1 MFTVQV
7 KNVKNSAT
15 VAAIS
20 TPVAAGGIGVIRI
33 SGDEAVDIASKIFV
47 PSGKKKVADM
57 KGYTA
62 AHGIV
67 YDGDKAI
74 DEAVLLVFRAPHS
87 YTGEDVAEISC
98 HGGVYVVSRVLRAV
112 LGAGAV
118 PAAPGEFTKRAFL
131 NGKLDLTKAEAVMSL
146 ISAQGEQSAGAAMTA
161 LEGALSKKIIA
172 AAQTLITDSA
182 YLAAWVDYPDDEIEE
197 ISTDKLLIDYKNVLS
212 EIESLLNNYDAGRAI
227 TEGVDTVIAG
237 KPNVGKSTLMNY
249 LAGFRRSIVTD
260 IAGTTRD
267 VVEDTV
273 RLGNVVLHLADTAG
287 IRETGNEVEKIGVD
301 FAVGRVER
309 AALVLAVF
317 DMSREFD
324 SEDKAVLDLC
334 KDKCAVAV
342 VNKDDL
348 EPKFDLSVLDNF
360 EHIVYISAKDGKGAE
375 KLAEAVEAA
384 LGTNGVDTSAA
395 LLANER
401 QRLCC
406 EKAAECIREAISA
419 LEMNMTLDAVT
430 VSTDSAINELLTL
443 TGEKATDAVI
453 NEVFSRFCVGK

>member
-1 MFTVQV
+1 M
-7 KNVKNSAT
+7 KNSTT
-15 VAAIS
+15 VAAVS

-33 SGDEAVDIASKIFV
+33 SGSEAIKIAAKVFV
-47 PSGKKKVADM
+47 PSGNKNISEM

-62 AHGIV
+62 AHGTV
-67 YDGDKAI
+67 FDGDKPV

-98 HGGVYVVSRVLRAV
+98 HGGVYVVSRVLRTV
-112 LGAGAV
+112 LSAGAQ

-161 LEGALSKKIIA
+161 LEGALSKKILA

-197 ISTDKLLIDYKNVLS
+197 ISTDKLLSDYTDVLS
-212 EIESLLNNYDAGRAI
+212 QLEALLSDYDAGRAI
-227 TEGVDTVIAG
+227 TQGVDTVIAG

-249 LAGFRRSIVTD
+249 LAGFKRSIVTD

-287 IRETGNEVEKIGVD
+287 IRQTGNEVEKIGVD

-309 AALVLAVF
+309 ASLVLAVF
-317 DMSREFD
+317 DLSRPFD
-324 SEDKAVLDLC
+324 DEDRAVIELC
-334 KDKCAVAV
+334 KDKCAVAII
-342 VNKDDL
+342 NKDDL
-348 EPKFDLSVLDNF
+348 DPQFDKSQLDCF
-360 EHIVYISAKDGKGAE
+360 KYQVILSAKDGTGADR
-375 KLAEAVEAA
+375 LADAVEAA
-384 LGTNGVDTSAA
+384 LGTDSVDTSAA

-406 EKAAECIREAISA
+406 EKAAECLREAIDA
-419 LEMNMTLDAVT
+419 LRMNMTLDAVT
-430 VSTDSAINELLTL
+430 VSTEGAITELLTM
-443 TGEKATDAVI
+443 TGEKANEAVV

>member
-1 MFTVQV
+1 
-7 KNVKNSAT
+7 
-15 VAAIS
+15 
-20 TPVAAGGIGVIRI
+20 
-33 SGDEAVDIASKIFV
+33 
-47 PSGKKKVADM
+47 
-57 KGYTA
+57 
-62 AHGIV
+62 
-67 YDGDKAI
+67 
-74 DEAVLLVFRAPHS
+74 
-87 YTGEDVAEISC
+87 
-98 HGGVYVVSRVLRAV
+98 
-112 LGAGAV
+112 
-118 PAAPGEFTKRAFL
+118 
-131 NGKLDLTKAEAVMSL
+131 
-146 ISAQGEQSAGAAMTA
+146 
-161 LEGALSKKIIA
+161 
-172 AAQTLITDSA
+172 
-182 YLAAWVDYPDDEIEE
+182 
-197 ISTDKLLIDYKNVLS
+197 
-212 EIESLLNNYDAGRAI
+212 
-227 TEGVDTVIAG
+227 
-237 KPNVGKSTLMNY
+237 
-249 LAGFRRSIVTD
+249 
-260 IAGTTRD
+260 
-267 VVEDTV
+267 
-273 RLGNVVLHLADTAG
+273 DTAG

-348 EPKFDLSVLDNF
+348 EPKFDLTVLDNF
-360 EHIVYISAKDGKGAE
+360 KHIVYISAKDGKGAE
-375 KLAEAVEAA
+375 KLAEAVEAV

-406 EKAAECIREAISA
+406 EKAADCIREAIAA

>member
-1 MFTVQV
+1 M
-7 KNVKNSAT
+7 KNSAT
-15 VAAIS
+15 IAAIS

-33 SGDEAVDIASKIFV
+33 SGSEAVDIASKIFV
-47 PSGKKKVADM
+47 PSSKKTVADM

-161 LEGALSKKIIA
+161 LEGALSKKIIT

-197 ISTDKLLIDYKNVLS
+197 ISTDKLLFDYKTVLS

-324 SEDKAVLDLC
+324 SEDKAVLELC

-360 EHIVYISAKDGKGAE
+360 KHIVYISAKDGKGAE
-375 KLAEAVEAA
+375 NLAEAVEAV

-406 EKAAECIREAISA
+406 EKAADCIREAIAA

>member
-1 MFTVQV
+1 MI
-7 KNVKNSAT
+7 NSTT
-15 VAAIS
+15 VAAVS

-33 SGDEAVDIASKIFV
+33 SGSEAINIAAKIFR
-47 PSGKKKVADM
+47 PSGKKNIAEM

-67 YDGDKAI
+67 YDADKPI

-98 HGGVYVVSRVLRAV
+98 HGGVYVVGRVLRAV
-112 LGAGAV
+112 LNAGAS

-131 NGKLDLTKAEAVMSL
+131 NGKLDLTKAEAVMNL
-146 ISAQGEQSAGAAMTA
+146 ISAQGEQSAGAAMSA
-161 LEGALSKKIIA
+161 LEGALSKKILA

-197 ISTDKLLIDYKNVLS
+197 ISTEKLLNDYTDVLS
-212 EIESLLNNYDAGRAI
+212 QLEGLLSNYDAGKAVI
-227 TEGVDTVIAG
+227 EGVDTVIAG

-249 LAGFRRSIVTD
+249 LAGFKRSIVTD

-309 AALVLAVF
+309 ATLVLAVF
-317 DMSREFD
+317 DLSRPFD
-324 SEDKAVLDLC
+324 DEDKAVIELC
-334 KDKCAVAV
+334 KNKCAVAII
-342 VNKDDL
+342 NKDDL
-348 EPKFDLSVLDNF
+348 DPKFDKSKLDCF
-360 EHIVYISAKDGKGAE
+360 KHQVFISAKDGTGAD
-375 KLAEAVEAA
+375 KLAAAVESA
-384 LGTNGVDTSAA
+384 LGTDSVDTSAA

-401 QRLCC
+401 QRQCC
-406 EKAAECIREAISA
+406 KNAAECLKEAIDA
-419 LEMNMTLDAVT
+419 LNMDMTLDAVT
-430 VSTDSAINELLTL
+430 VSTEGAINELLTM
-443 TGEKATDAVI
+443 TGEKANEAVV

>member
-1 MFTVQV
+1 M
-7 KNVKNSAT
+7 KNSTT

-47 PSGKKKVADM
+47 PSGKKIVADM

-197 ISTDKLLIDYKNVLS
+197 ISTDKLLTDYKAVLS
-212 EIESLLNNYDAGRAI
+212 EIEGLLNNYDAGRAI

-348 EPKFDLSVLDNF
+348 EPKFDLSVLNNF

-375 KLAEAVEAA
+375 KLAQAVESA

-406 EKAAECIREAISA
+406 EKAADCIREAISA

>member
-1 MFTVQV
+1 M
-7 KNVKNSAT
+7 KNSST
-15 VAAIS
+15 VAAVS

-33 SGDEAVDIASKIFV
+33 SGDEAISIAAKIFR
-47 PSGKKKVADM
+47 PSGKKNISEM

-62 AHGIV
+62 AHGTV
-67 YDGDKAI
+67 YDGEKAI

-98 HGGVYVVSRVLRAV
+98 HGGVYVVGRVLRAI
-112 LGAGAV
+112 LNAGAQ

-146 ISAQGEQSAGAAMTA
+146 ISAQGEQSAGAAMSA
-161 LEGALSKKIIA
+161 LEGALSNKILA

-197 ISTDKLLIDYKNVLS
+197 ISTNKLLTDYTEVLS
-212 EIESLLNNYDAGRAI
+212 QLENLLSNYDAGRAV
-227 TEGVDTVIAG
+227 TQGVDTVIAG

-249 LAGFRRSIVTD
+249 LAGFKRSIVTD

-309 AALVLAVF
+309 ASLVLAVF
-317 DMSREFD
+317 DLSREFD
-324 SEDKAVLDLC
+324 DEDKAVIELC
-334 KDKCAVAV
+334 KNKCSVAII
-342 VNKDDL
+342 NKDDL
-348 EPKFDLSVLDNF
+348 DPKFDKSKLDCF
-360 EHIVYISAKDGKGAE
+360 KHQVIISAKDGTGAE
-375 KLAEAVEAA
+375 KLAQAVETA
-384 LGTNGVDTSAA
+384 LGTDSIDTSAA

-401 QRLCC
+401 QRQCC
-406 EKAAECIREAISA
+406 EKAAECLREAIDA
-419 LEMNMTLDAVT
+419 LKMNMTLDAVT
-430 VSTDSAINELLTL
+430 VSTEGAITELLTM
-443 TGEKATDAVI
+443 TGEKANEAVV

>member
-1 MFTVQV
+1 M
-7 KNVKNSAT
+7 KNSST

-33 SGDEAVDIASKIFV
+33 SGENAIDIASKIFI
-47 PSGKKKVADM
+47 PSGKKNVKEM

-62 AHGIV
+62 AHGAV
-67 YDGDKAI
+67 YDDKTPV

-112 LGAGAV
+112 ISAGAE
-118 PAAPGEFTKRAFL
+118 PASPGEFTKRAFL
-131 NGKLDLTKAEAVMSL
+131 NGKLDLTKAEAVMNL

-161 LEGALSKKIIA
+161 LEGALSEKILA
-172 AAQTLITDSA
+172 AAQVLITDSA

-197 ISTDKLLIDYKNVLS
+197 ISTDKLLTDYKSVLG
-212 EIESLLNNYDAGRAI
+212 ELEALLDNYDAGRAI
-227 TEGVDTVIAG
+227 TQGVDTVIAG

-249 LAGFRRSIVTD
+249 LSGFKRSIVTD

-309 AALVLAVF
+309 ASLVLAVF
-317 DMSREFD
+317 DLSRPFD
-324 SEDKAVLDLC
+324 DEDKAVIELC
-334 KDKCAVAV
+334 KNKCAVAV
-342 VNKDDL
+342 ANKDDL
-348 EPKFDLSVLDNF
+348 DPTFDKSKLSSFD
-360 EHIVYISAKDGKGAE
+360 HIVYISAKDGIGAD
-375 KLAEAVEAA
+375 KLAQAVESA
-384 LGTNGVDTSAA
+384 LGTNSVDTSAA

-401 QRLCC
+401 QRICC

-430 VSTDSAINELLTL
+430 VSTDGAITELLTL
-443 TGEKATDAVI
+443 TGERASDAVV

>member
-1 MFTVQV
+1 M
-7 KNVKNSAT
+7 KNSST

-33 SGDEAVDIASKIFV
+33 SGSDAVEIASRVFV
-47 PSGKKKVADM
+47 PSGKKQVNNMA
-57 KGYTA
+57 GYTA
-62 AHGIV
+62 AHGTV
-67 YDGDKAI
+67 TDAGKPI

-112 LGAGAV
+112 LNAGAE

-146 ISAQGEQSAGAAMTA
+146 ISAQGEQSAGAALNA
-161 LEGALSKKIIA
+161 LEGALSNKILA
-172 AAQTLITDSA
+172 AAQVLITDSA

-197 ISTDKLLIDYKNVLS
+197 ISTDKLLSDYKSVLITL
-212 EIESLLNNYDAGRAI
+212 ENLLDNYDAGRAV
-227 TEGVDTVIAG
+227 TQGVDTVIAG

-249 LAGFRRSIVTD
+249 LAGFKRSIVTD

-287 IRETGNEVEKIGVD
+287 IRDTSNEVEKIGVD

-317 DMSREFD
+317 DLSRETD
-324 SEDKAVLDLC
+324 EEDMAVLELC
-334 KDKCAVAV
+334 KGKCAVAV

-348 EPKFDLSVLDNF
+348 EPKFDKSVLDRF
-360 EHIVYISAKDGKGAE
+360 EHVVYISAKDGTGAE
-375 KLAEAVEAA
+375 KLAEAVEKA
-384 LGTNGVDTSAA
+384 LGTDSIDTSAA
-395 LLANER
+395 MLANER

-406 EKAAECIREAISA
+406 EKAAECVREAIGA

-430 VSTDSAINELLTL
+430 VSTDGAINELLTM
-443 TGEKATDAVI
+443 TGEKANDAVI

>member
-1 MFTVQV
+1 M
-7 KNVKNSAT
+7 KNSTT

-33 SGDEAVDIASKIFV
+33 SGSDAISIAAKVFI
-47 PSGKKKVADM
+47 PSGKKNIAQM

-62 AHGIV
+62 AHGTV
-67 YDGDKAI
+67 YDAGKPI

-98 HGGVYVVSRVLRAV
+98 HGGVYIVSRVLRAV
-112 LGAGAV
+112 LSAGAE

-161 LEGALSKKIIA
+161 LEGALSKKILA
-172 AAQTLITDSA
+172 ATQILITDSA

-197 ISTDKLLIDYKNVLS
+197 ISTDKLLADYTQVLS
-212 EIESLLNNYDAGRAI
+212 QLEKLLSDYDAGRAI
-227 TEGVDTVIAG
+227 TQGVDTVIAG

-249 LAGFRRSIVTD
+249 LAGFKRSIVTD

-309 AALVLAVF
+309 ASLVLAVF
-317 DMSREFD
+317 DSSRPFD
-324 SEDKAVLDLC
+324 DEDKAVIELC
-334 KDKCAVAV
+334 KDKCAVAII
-342 VNKDDL
+342 NKDDL
-348 EPKFDLSVLDNF
+348 DPKFDKSKLDCF
-360 EHIVYISAKDGKGAE
+360 KHQVYISAKDGTGAD
-375 KLAEAVEAA
+375 KLAAAVETA
-384 LGTNGVDTSAA
+384 LGTNNVDTSAA

-401 QRLCC
+401 QRICC
-406 EKAAECIREAISA
+406 ERAAECLREAIDA
-419 LEMNMTLDAVT
+419 LRMNMTLDAVT
-430 VSTDSAINELLTL
+430 VTTEGAINELLTL
-443 TGEKATDAVI
+443 TGEKAGEAVI

>member
-1 MFTVQV
+1 M
-7 KNVKNSAT
+7 KNTST

-33 SGDEAVDIASKIFV
+33 SGNDAIEIASRVFV
-47 PSGKKKVADM
+47 PSGKRKVNNMA
-57 KGYTA
+57 GYTA
-62 AHGIV
+62 AHGTV
-67 YDGDKAI
+67 TDAGKPI
-74 DEAVLLVFRAPHS
+74 DEAVLLIFRAPHS

-98 HGGVYVVSRVLRAV
+98 HGGIYVVSRVLRAV
-112 LGAGAV
+112 LNAGAE

-131 NGKLDLTKAEAVMSL
+131 NGKLDLTEAEAVMSL
-146 ISAQGEQSAGAAMTA
+146 ISAQGEQSAGAALTA
-161 LEGALSKKIIA
+161 LEGALSKKILA
-172 AAQTLITDSA
+172 AAQILITDAA

-197 ISTDKLLIDYKNVLS
+197 ISTDKLLSDYEQVLRTLK
-212 EIESLLNNYDAGRAI
+212 SLLDNYDAGR
-227 TEGVDTVIAG
+227 TVTQGVDTVIAG

-249 LAGFRRSIVTD
+249 LAGFKRSIVTD

-287 IRETGNEVEKIGVD
+287 IRDTANEVEKIGVD

-317 DMSREFD
+317 DLSRETD
-324 SEDKAVLDLC
+324 EEDKAVLELC
-334 KDKCAVAV
+334 KGKCAVAV

-348 EPKFDLSVLDNF
+348 EPKFDKSVLDSF
-360 EHIVYISAKDGKGAE
+360 EHVVYISAKDGTGAE
-375 KLAEAVEAA
+375 KLAEAVEKA
-384 LGTNGVDTSAA
+384 LGTDSVDTSAA

-406 EKAAECIREAISA
+406 EKAAECVREAIEA
-419 LEMNMTLDAVT
+419 LKMNMTLDAVT
-430 VSTDSAINELLTL
+430 VSTDGAINELLTM

>member
-1 MFTVQV
+1 M
-7 KNVKNSAT
+7 KNTST

-33 SGDEAVDIASKIFV
+33 SGNDAIEIASRVFV
-47 PSGKKKVADM
+47 PSGKKQVNNM

-62 AHGIV
+62 AHGTV
-67 YDGDKAI
+67 TDAGKPI

-112 LGAGAV
+112 LNAGAE

-131 NGKLDLTKAEAVMSL
+131 NGKLDLTEAEAVMSL
-146 ISAQGEQSAGAAMTA
+146 ISAQGEQSAGAALTA
-161 LEGALSKKIIA
+161 LEGALSKKILA
-172 AAQTLITDSA
+172 AAQILITDSA

-197 ISTDKLLIDYKNVLS
+197 ISTDKLISDYEKVLQ
-212 EIESLLNNYDAGRAI
+212 SLEDLLSNYDAGRAV

-287 IRETGNEVEKIGVD
+287 IRETANEVEKIGVD

-317 DMSREFD
+317 DLSRETD
-324 SEDKAVLDLC
+324 SEDLAVLELC

-348 EPKFDLSVLDNF
+348 EPKFDKSVLDSF
-360 EHIVYISAKDGKGAE
+360 EHVVYISAKDGTGAE
-375 KLAEAVEAA
+375 KLAEAVEKA
-384 LGTNGVDTSAA
+384 LGTESVDTSAA

-401 QRLCC
+401 QRICC
-406 EKAAECIREAISA
+406 ERAAECVSEA
-419 LEMNMTLDAVT
+419 LEALRMNMTLDAVT
-430 VSTDSAINELLTL
+430 VSTDSAINELLTM

>member
-1 MFTVQV
+1 M
-7 KNVKNSAT
+7 KNSAT
-15 VAAIS
+15 IAAIS

-33 SGDEAVDIASKIFV
+33 SGSEAVDIASKIFV
-47 PSGKKKVADM
+47 PSGKKTVADM

-98 HGGVYVVSRVLRAV
+98 HGGVYVVSRVLSAV

-197 ISTDKLLIDYKNVLS
+197 ISTDKLLIDYKTVLS

-334 KDKCAVAV
+334 RDKCAVAV

-348 EPKFDLSVLDNF
+348 EPKFDLSVLDKF
-360 EHIVYISAKDGKGAE
+360 KHMVYSSAKDGKGAE
-375 KLAEAVEAA
+375 KLAEAVEAV

-406 EKAAECIREAISA
+406 EKAADCIREAIAA

>member
-1 MFTVQV
+1 M
-7 KNVKNSAT
+7 KNSST

-33 SGDEAVDIASKIFV
+33 SGADAISIAAKVFR
-47 PSGKKKVADM
+47 PSGKKNITEM

-62 AHGIV
+62 AHGTV
-67 YDGDKAI
+67 VDGEKAI

-112 LGAGAV
+112 LSAGAQ

-131 NGKLDLTKAEAVMSL
+131 NGKLDLTKAEAVMNL

-161 LEGALSKKIIA
+161 LEGALSKKILA

-197 ISTDKLLIDYKNVLS
+197 ISTDKLLADYRDVLTQLD
-212 EIESLLNNYDAGRAI
+212 SLLTNYDAGRAI
-227 TEGVDTVIAG
+227 TQGVDTVIAG

-249 LAGFRRSIVTD
+249 LAGFKRSIVTD

-287 IRETGNEVEKIGVD
+287 IRQAGNEVEKIGVD

-309 AALVLAVF
+309 ASLVLAVF
-317 DMSREFD
+317 DLSREFD
-324 SEDKAVLDLC
+324 DEDKAVIELC
-334 KDKCAVAV
+334 KDKCAVAII
-342 VNKDDL
+342 NKDDL
-348 EPKFDLSVLDNF
+348 DPKFDKSKLDCF
-360 EHIVYISAKDGKGAE
+360 THQVYISAKDGTGADR
-375 KLAEAVEAA
+375 LAAAVETA
-384 LGTNGVDTSAA
+384 LGTNSVDTSAA

-406 EKAAECIREAISA
+406 ERAAECLREAIDA

-430 VSTDSAINELLTL
+430 VSTEGAITELLTM
-443 TGEKATDAVI
+443 TGEKATEAVV

>member
-1 MFTVQV
+1 M
-7 KNVKNSAT
+7 KNSTT

-33 SGDEAVDIASKIFV
+33 SGDEAVDIVSKIFV
-47 PSGKKKVADM
+47 PSGKKIVADM

-112 LGAGAV
+112 LAAGAL

-197 ISTDKLLIDYKNVLS
+197 ISTDKLLADYKNVLS

-237 KPNVGKSTLMNY
+237 KPNVGKSTLMNF

-317 DMSREFD
+317 DLSREFD
-324 SEDKAVLDLC
+324 NEDKAVLELC
-334 KDKCAVAV
+334 KNKCAVAV
-342 VNKDDL
+342 INKDDL

-360 EHIVYISAKDGKGAE
+360 KHIVYISAKDGKGAE
-375 KLAEAVEAA
+375 KLAEAVESA
-384 LGTNGVDTSAA
+384 LGTNSVDTSAA

-406 EKAAECIREAISA
+406 EKAADCIREAISA

>member
-1 MFTVQV
+1 M
-7 KNVKNSAT
+7 KNTST

-33 SGDEAVDIASKIFV
+33 SGDNAIEIASRVFL
-47 PSGKKKVADM
+47 PSGNKQVNMM

-62 AHGIV
+62 AHGTII
-67 YDGDKAI
+67 DAGKPI

-112 LGAGAV
+112 LNAGAQ

-131 NGKLDLTKAEAVMSL
+131 NGKLDLTEAEAVMSL
-146 ISAQGEQSAGAAMTA
+146 ISAQGEQSAGAALTA
-161 LEGALSKKIIA
+161 LEGALSKKILA
-172 AAQTLITDSA
+172 AAQILITDSA

-197 ISTDKLLIDYKNVLS
+197 ISTDKLISDYEQVLES
-212 EIESLLNNYDAGRAI
+212 LESLLSNYDAGRAV

-287 IRETGNEVEKIGVD
+287 IRETANEVEKIGVD

-309 AALVLAVF
+309 ASLVLAVF
-317 DMSREFD
+317 DLSRETD
-324 SEDKAVLDLC
+324 SEDMAVLELC
-334 KDKCAVAV
+334 KGKCAVAV

-348 EPKFDLSVLDNF
+348 EPKFDKSVLNQF
-360 EHIVYISAKDGKGAE
+360 EHIVYISAKDGTGAE
-375 KLAEAVEAA
+375 KLAEAVEKA
-384 LGTNGVDTSAA
+384 LGTDIVDTSVA

-401 QRLCC
+401 QRICC
-406 EKAAECIREAISA
+406 EKAAECVREAISA
-419 LEMNMTLDAVT
+419 LKMNMTLDAVT

>member
-1 MFTVQV
+1 M
-7 KNVKNSAT
+7 KNSST

-33 SGDEAVDIASKIFV
+33 SGEDAIKIAAKVFR
-47 PSGKKKVADM
+47 PSGKKNIEQM

-62 AHGIV
+62 AHGTV
-67 YDGDKAI
+67 TDGDKTI
-74 DEAVLLVFRAPHS
+74 DEAVLLIFRAPHS

-112 LGAGAV
+112 LSAGAQ

-131 NGKLDLTKAEAVMSL
+131 NGKLDLTKAEAVMNL

-197 ISTDKLLIDYKNVLS
+197 ISTDKLLADYREVLS
-212 EIESLLNNYDAGRAI
+212 QLEMLLNNYDAGRAI
-227 TEGVDTVIAG
+227 TQGVDTVIAG
-237 KPNVGKSTLMNY
+237 KPNVGKSTLMNF

-301 FAVGRVER
+301 FAVDRVER
-309 AALVLAVF
+309 ASLVLAVF
-317 DMSREFD
+317 DSSRPFD
-324 SEDKAVLDLC
+324 SEDKAVIDLC
-334 KDKCAVAV
+334 RGKCAVAII
-342 VNKDDL
+342 NKDDL
-348 EPKFDLSVLDNF
+348 DPKFDKTQLDCF
-360 EHIVYISAKDGKGAE
+360 RHQVYISAKDGTGADR
-375 KLAEAVEAA
+375 LAAAVEKA
-384 LGTNGVDTSAA
+384 LGTDSVDTSAA

-406 EKAAECIREAISA
+406 EKAAECLREAIDA
-419 LEMNMTLDAVT
+419 LEMNITLDAVT
-430 VSTDSAINELLTL
+430 VSTECAITELLTL

>member
-1 MFTVQV
+1 M
-7 KNVKNSAT
+7 NYSST

-33 SGDEAVDIASKIFV
+33 SGKDAIEIASRVFV
-47 PSGKKKVADM
+47 PSGKKQVNTMA
-57 KGYTA
+57 GYTA
-62 AHGIV
+62 AHGTV
-67 YDGDKAI
+67 TDAGKPI

-98 HGGVYVVSRVLRAV
+98 HGGVYVVSHVLRAV
-112 LGAGAV
+112 LNAGAE

-131 NGKLDLTKAEAVMSL
+131 NGKLDLTEAEAVMSL
-146 ISAQGEQSAGAAMTA
+146 ISAQGEQSASAALTA
-161 LEGALSKKIIA
+161 LEGALSKKILA
-172 AAQTLITDSA
+172 AAQILITDSA

-197 ISTDKLLIDYKNVLS
+197 ISTDKLISDYEQVLDS
-212 EIESLLNNYDAGRAI
+212 LESLLSNYDAGRAV

-287 IRETGNEVEKIGVD
+287 IRETANEVEKIGVD

-317 DMSREFD
+317 DLSRETD
-324 SEDKAVLDLC
+324 SEDMAVLELC

-348 EPKFDLSVLDNF
+348 EPKFDKSVLDSF
-360 EHIVYISAKDGKGAE
+360 EHVVYISAKDGKGAE
-375 KLAEAVEAA
+375 KLAEAVEKA
-384 LGTNGVDTSAA
+384 LGTDGVDTSAA

-401 QRLCC
+401 QRICC
-406 EKAAECIREAISA
+406 ERAAECVREALSA
-419 LEMNMTLDAVT
+419 LKMNMTLDAVT
-430 VSTDSAINELLTL
+430 VSTDGAINELLTM

>member
-1 MFTVQV
+1 M
-7 KNVKNSAT
+7 NYS
-15 VAAIS
+15 S
-20 TPVAAGGIGVIRI
+20 TVAAGGIGVIRI
-33 SGDEAVDIASKIFV
+33 SGKDAIEIASRVFV
-47 PSGKKKVADM
+47 PSGKKQVNNM
-57 KGYTA
+57 PGYTA
-62 AHGIV
+62 AHGTV
-67 YDGDKAI
+67 TDAGKPI

-112 LGAGAV
+112 LNAGAE

-131 NGKLDLTKAEAVMSL
+131 NGKLDLTEAEAVMSL
-146 ISAQGEQSAGAAMTA
+146 ISAQGEQSAGAALTA
-161 LEGALSKKIIA
+161 LEGALSKKILA
-172 AAQTLITDSA
+172 AAQILITDSA

-197 ISTDKLLIDYKNVLS
+197 ISTDKLISDYEQVLES
-212 EIESLLNNYDAGRAI
+212 LESLLSNYDAGRAV

-287 IRETGNEVEKIGVD
+287 IRETANEVEKIGVD

-317 DMSREFD
+317 DLSRETD
-324 SEDKAVLDLC
+324 SEDMAVLELC

-348 EPKFDLSVLDNF
+348 EPKFDKSVLRQF
-360 EHIVYISAKDGKGAE
+360 EHVVYISAKDGTGAE
-375 KLAEAVEAA
+375 KLSEAVEKA
-384 LGTNGVDTSAA
+384 LGTDSVDTSAA

-401 QRLCC
+401 QRICC
-406 EKAAECIREAISA
+406 EKAAECVREALCA
-419 LEMNMTLDAVT
+419 LKMNMTLDAVT
-430 VSTDSAINELLTL
+430 VSTDSAINELLTM

>member
-1 MFTVQV
+1 M
-7 KNVKNSAT
+7 KNSAT

-33 SGDEAVDIASKIFV
+33 SGSEAVDIASKIFV
-47 PSGKKKVADM
+47 PSGKKTVADM

-197 ISTDKLLIDYKNVLS
+197 ISTDRLLIDYKNVLS

-324 SEDKAVLDLC
+324 SEDKAVLELC

-348 EPKFDLSVLDNF
+348 EPKFDLTVLDNF
-360 EHIVYISAKDGKGAE
+360 KHIVYISAKDGKGAE

-406 EKAAECIREAISA
+406 EKAADCIREAIAA